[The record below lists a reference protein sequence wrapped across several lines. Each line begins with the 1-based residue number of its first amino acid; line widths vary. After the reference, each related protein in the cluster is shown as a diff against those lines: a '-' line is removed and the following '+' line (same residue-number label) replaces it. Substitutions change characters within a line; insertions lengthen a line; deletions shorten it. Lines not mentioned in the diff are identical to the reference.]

1 MTAPTGHSPH
11 SPALD
16 DSPTAQNAQA
26 AENVQTAQ
34 NVRSAPAPAP
44 GRARRPA
51 RLRVAV
57 LGAGMIAG
65 VHLRSARANGAEV
78 VGVLSATPERSLAA
92 AERWQV
98 DVGYPDLDAVLADDS
113 IDVVHVCTPNH
124 LHVTQAGAALRAG
137 KHVVCEKPLATT
149 AADARLLVDAAE
161 SAGRIAT
168 VPFVYRYH
176 PMVRELRARV
186 AAGDFGAWQLLHGS
200 YLQDWLL
207 SPDSTSWRVDPAV
220 GGASRAFADI
230 GSHWFDLVEWV
241 AGVRVA
247 ELLAETTTTVPDRP
261 GAGGPT
267 FRGPAPAGAG
277 RTAVTTEDALAVVAR
292 TTDGVLVST
301 TVSQVSAGRK
311 NRLWFELDG
320 ADASAVFD
328 QELPESLWLGRPD
341 RAETLVRDPSVN
353 SPDAA
358 RLSVVPAGHPQG
370 YPECFENFV
379 KDTYAAVRGESPE
392 GLPTVLDGL
401 RSARLVDAVITSAA
415 RRAWTPVA
423 DDTVDAQTT
432 EGNGGH
438 PR

>member
-1 MTAPTGHSPH
+1 
-11 SPALD
+11 
-16 DSPTAQNAQA
+16 
-26 AENVQTAQ
+26 
-34 NVRSAPAPAP
+34 
-44 GRARRPA
+44 
-51 RLRVAV
+51 
-57 LGAGMIAG
+57 MIG
-65 VHLRSARANGAEV
+65 DVHLRSARASGAEV
-78 VGVLSATPERSLAA
+78 VGVLSSTAPRSLAA

-98 DVGYPDLDAVLADDS
+98 EVGYPDLDAVLSDDA

-124 LHVTQAGAALRAG
+124 LHVSQAVAALRAG
-137 KHVVCEKPLATT
+137 KHVICEKPIATT
-149 AADARLLVDAAE
+149 VADAQLLAETAE
-161 SAGRIAT
+161 SAGRIVT

-207 SPDSTSWRVDPAV
+207 SPQSTSWRVDPAA

-241 AGVRVA
+241 AGVRLT
-247 ELLAETTTTVPDRP
+247 ELLAETVTTVADRP
-261 GAGGPT
+261 RAGGPT
-267 FRGPAPAGAG
+267 FRSGLSSDA
-277 RTAVTTEDALAVVAR
+277 TLVTVSSEFALAVFGS
-292 TTDGVLVST
+292 TTEGVLVSA

-320 ADASAVFD
+320 AHASAVFD

-341 RAETLVRDPSVN
+341 RTETLVRDPSVN

-370 YPECFENFV
+370 YLQCFENFV
-379 KDTYAAVRGESPE
+379 TDTYAAVRGDQPD

-401 RSARLVDAVITSAA
+401 RSAHLVDAVMTSAA
-415 RRAWTPVA
+415 RRAWTPV
-423 DDTVDAQTT
+423 DDAAPT
-432 EGNGGH
+432 ERPAEEHGGH
-438 PR
+438 LR